1 MEQYSNYTPPELP
14 SGPEDS
20 AVNEMIQSIGEGS
33 VDSFTPLSDPTD
45 ALITEDNILPFNG
58 EQVVDPVP
66 VDLPGVS
73 VQKHLIGSP
82 DNIPGGRGI
91 ASPQDAINLM
101 QSQIRGVSDESL
113 KNQYAQT
120 FQYDNSAKTGAFYE
134 RYSSYGND
142 VMSEVGFHPYVNNEV
157 NFVQRTNMWD
167 DGTRMLTDSFP
178 ALFARGF
185 IDGPKSLAKLMM
197 GDVSGAD
204 LEDAEE
210 YAKKAAIGQSSR
222 KGIAPFM
229 NNTVMNFGYTAG
241 IITEAILETAVMSLL
256 TLESGGATAGVQ
268 AVRTG
273 QLGAR
278 ILQAFGKFGS
288 GVKAITNLLPKISKN
303 PAAAR
308 SFFQSVATKANPVL
322 KILNPLENVA
332 TAAKTM
338 IKQNKAYRLGKA
350 DSYFNGLAAVS
361 QTAGALYRDVRAANM
376 AISESRLEAG
386 MVEND
391 IFDEVYTD
399 FINKNKRVPTTDE
412 QLGMRIKAKQ
422 GSLETFWSNAGI
434 IYVTNQI
441 TFRNVVSP
449 KGGIKSFF
457 KNVQKDLYSVD
468 GKFGSLGKVV
478 YNRSKDAFAFQKN
491 NLKSLAKSWYK
502 EPGYKTLSKTLGYF
516 KANVSEGL
524 QENMQEAIARANI
537 AHYVDS
543 YKKDGVSSA
552 LLARGVNGVSY
563 QAQMATS
570 ASDYS
575 GELYKEFSTAQGFET
590 FMSGF
595 MMGTFAKPLNN
606 AVPFFSK
613 QYNRMF
619 NPAEYKQWQEN
630 KTLQTELVV
639 DVLNKFGSKDGMAG
653 FLDNRIFNLAV
664 QEEVSNILQYGSKK
678 EALDAHVDSFVSAV
692 SIMRSTNTEDVFTE
706 KLEHMLE
713 MTDDELVDAVQSL
726 DKSKAPVYRER
737 ISKAISTLK
746 NVSAIS
752 KQSEN
757 LFPNPVN
764 LNELDLTEEGRKK
777 PETIKQL
784 MLHNAW
790 NQSVQ
795 NFVYLNAAFKDTA
808 VRMED
813 IYRTYLENT
822 SLAEVDYGAVKV
834 LFKEADITNQIEILK
849 TELKN
854 AEPNSKKF
862 KETEK
867 QLELLERFGKAKSK
881 FNAVYNIDEYYDN
894 VQEQLVDEA
903 DQRGIKDFKPTEEE
917 VVKRG
922 DDLASIYEKQQ
933 DDMLKELKDAH
944 DDYIKFLAKINES
957 TVFQTNLDSA
967 FEKLL
972 DFYKLKYENRYL
984 ATSIDTLTDPGG
996 FLKLLDENK
1005 KIVEDFM
1012 SKKPEIHEGVLDKE
1026 NSDNEIKALINDL
1039 SNIGLEISNSKEE
1052 PHFLDLKN
1060 DRVIPPYFL
1069 NFENKK
1075 IEKETPEYKAGLE
1088 LVNIYLETSAITRNT
1103 VNPSTKKPIPTTM
1116 KGSVAKV
1123 RRLIAKSKLYKSTG
1137 LKYIL
1142 GKEEFNRV
1150 SNIVSEQIGEKYKYK
1165 YLGDLLTKDVSLFNR
1180 VFNISKLDDQN
1191 NVSSGEFKFTEKR
1204 IKKFI
1209 EVLGITQKTGK
1220 EAAIPKN
1227 FGLDAIFRSLLE
1239 EELLSILNEGIRPSV
1254 LSEMAALDQELKRD
1268 DLTTEERVNIKKAF
1282 DKVSSKK
1289 DVKITEKNIK
1299 DVFEEF
1305 LSKAAY
1311 EVERTRGNSLDEM
1324 VRDYFDTTVKD
1335 FKHSEYKDQIT
1346 EQAFNNL
1353 FGEKGIL
1360 KPLKDVQESGDIMI
1374 FSKDLTIGSSN
1385 MSNGKNA
1392 AGTIDLIAVDKNGKV
1407 YIIDLKSM
1415 KKDSWEN
1422 YIKDGSYDALKF
1434 AKHSMQ
1440 LLGYSNILYNEEG
1453 IEAET
1458 LVLPIA
1464 SQEDNDT
1471 GKITVVEL
1479 PEKALAFTRSKSDT
1493 LVKGKLFIDI
1503 NRTDKKG
1510 RNVKIKLS
1518 DDIGL
1523 PIDTVVDVN
1532 DIDLAIPKSDTPPGK
1547 AGSSQGPV
1555 NLTPF
1560 TKKGNVVVL
1569 GTQESIDE
1577 KFLDDYLGK
1586 LVYVTLGIGGKSIVK
1601 NNPEEFVHTDDLFEQ
1616 ELDNIGFDKKKD
1628 ESLNERLYRYT
1639 VEKNKAELDQ
1649 VVLERV
1655 NDLTSE
1661 SKTVITSTPAFIK
1674 NVSEDSIIVTAKL
1687 SNENFMDSF
1696 ANEEQAMKFLD
1707 NEKLALKNKDT
1718 NFVYLNFVDEITE
1731 STDTMALYKRLN
1743 KEKLTSNE
1751 KAELRLMI
1759 DVKANSL
1766 VAERRTEILRTEEDY
1781 IFLNDMKSK
1790 DVFSGDKLRVI
1801 AINSESKN
1809 VIAKKTVKG
1818 KVKKIEMRYID
1829 FVKGIKLGSDVD
1841 VLGDKDK
1848 INSDAV
1854 KEYLNSLDS
1863 EMDTADK
1870 SKKSF
1875 DDFRN
1880 MNDKDKFDMYKCG

>member
-20 AVNEMIQSIGEGS
+20 AVNEIIQSIGEGS

-73 VQKHLIGSP
+73 VQKHLIGIP

-229 NNTVMNFGYTAG
+229 NNTVMNFGYTGG

-308 SFFQSVATKANPVL
+308 NFFQSVATKANPVL

-338 IKQNKAYRLGKA
+338 IKQNKAFRLGKA

-613 QYNRMF
+613 QYNKMF
-619 NPAEYKQWQEN
+619 NPADYKQWQEN

-1088 LVNIYLETSAITRNT
+1088 LVNRYLETSAITRNT
-1103 VNPSTKKPIPTTM
+1103 VNPSTKQPIPTTM

-1150 SNIVSEQIGEKYKYK
+1150 SNIVGEQIGEKYEYG
-1165 YLGDLLTKDVSLFNR
+1165 YLKDILIKENSPFNR
-1180 VFNISKLDDQN
+1180 IFKNVKLDDQN
-1191 NVSSGEFKFTEKR
+1191 NVVSSSEFKFTEKR
-1204 IKKFI
+1204 IKAFIKGLGVINEKFKDS
-1209 EVLGITQKTGK
+1209 GT
-1220 EAAIPKN
+1220 AN
-1227 FGLDAIFRSLLE
+1227 YGLDPLFLPLFE
-1239 EELLSILNEGIRPSV
+1239 EELLSILNKGIRPSV

-1268 DLTTEERVNIKKAF
+1268 DLTTEERANIKKAF
-1282 DKVSSKK
+1282 DKVSSQK
-1289 DVKITEKNIK
+1289 DIEITEKNIK
-1299 DVFEEF
+1299 AVIEDI
-1305 LSKAAY
+1305 LNKGAY
-1311 EVERTRGNSLDEM
+1311 SIERERGNSLDEM

-1335 FKHSEYKDQIT
+1335 FKHSKYKDQIT
-1346 EQAFNNL
+1346 EQAFDNL

-1360 KPLKDVQESGDIMI
+1360 KPLKDAQESGDIMI

-1385 MSNGKNA
+1385 MSNGKSA
-1392 AGTIDLIAVDKNGKV
+1392 AGT
-1407 YIIDLKSM
+1407 
-1415 KKDSWEN
+1415 
-1422 YIKDGSYDALKF
+1422 
-1434 AKHSMQ
+1434 
-1440 LLGYSNILYNEEG
+1440 
-1453 IEAET
+1453 
-1458 LVLPIA
+1458 
-1464 SQEDNDT
+1464 
-1471 GKITVVEL
+1471 
-1479 PEKALAFTRSKSDT
+1479 KSDT

-1510 RNVKIKLS
+1510 RNVKIELS
-1518 DDIGL
+1518 DRIGL
-1523 PIDTVVDVN
+1523 PAGTTVDVN
-1532 DIDLAIPKSDTPPGK
+1532 DIDIAIPKSDTPPGE
-1547 AGSSQGPV
+1547 AGSSQGPA

-1616 ELDNIGFDKKKD
+1616 ELDNIKFDKKKD

-1661 SKTVITSTPAFIK
+1661 GKTVITSTPAFIK

-1829 FVKGIKLGSDVD
+1829 FVKGIKLGSDTD
-1841 VLGDKDK
+1841 VAGDKDK
-1848 INSDAV
+1848 TNSDAV

-1870 SKKSF
+1870 SKKTF

-1880 MNDKDKFDMYKCG
+1880 ISDEDKFDMYKCG

>member
-1 MEQYSNYTPPELP
+1 MEQYNNYTPPELP

-66 VDLPGVS
+66 VDLPGLS

-120 FQYDNSAKTGAFYE
+120 FQYDNSSKTGAFYE

-142 VMSEVGFHPYVNNEV
+142 VMSEVGFHPYVNNEA

-167 DGTRMLTDSFP
+167 DASRMLTDSFP

-197 GDVSGAD
+197 GDVRGAD

-210 YAKKAAIGQSSR
+210 YAKHAAIGQSSR

-241 IITEAILETAVMSLL
+241 IITEAILETVAMSAL

-268 AVRTG
+268 AARTG

-278 ILQAFGKFGS
+278 ILQALGKFGS
-288 GVKAITNLLPKISKN
+288 GFKAVTQLLPKISKN

-308 SFFQSVATKANPVL
+308 SFFTKVNPAL
-322 KILNPLENVA
+322 KVLNPLENVA

-338 IKQNKAYRLGKA
+338 MKQNKAYRLGKA

-376 AISESRLEAG
+376 AISEARLEAG

-422 GSLETFWSNAGI
+422 GSLETFMTNAGI

-468 GKFGSLGKVV
+468 GKYGTLGKVV
-478 YNRSKDAFAFQKN
+478 YNRGKEVFQFEKN
-491 NLKSLAKSWYK
+491 NLKNLAKAWYR

-537 AHYVDS
+537 AHYVES

-575 GELYKEFSTAQGFET
+575 KELYKEFTTAQGFET

-613 QYNRMF
+613 HYNRMF
-619 NPAEYKQWQEN
+619 NPADYKKWQEN

-639 DVLNKFGSKDGMAG
+639 EVLNKFGSKDGMAG
-653 FLDNRIFNLAV
+653 FLDNRIFNLAL
-664 QEEVSNILQYGSKK
+664 QEEVSNILKYGSKY
-678 EALDAHVDSFVSAV
+678 EALNAHLDSFVSSV
-692 SIMRSTNTEDVFTE
+692 SIMRKTNTEDVFIE

-713 MTDDELVDAVQSL
+713 MTDTELADSVKSL
-726 DKSKAPVYRER
+726 SPDKAPVYRER

-746 NVSAIS
+746 NISAIT
-752 KQSEN
+752 QQGEN

-764 LNELDLTEEGRKK
+764 LNELDLSEEGRKN

-784 MLHNAW
+784 MLHDAW

-813 IYRTYLENT
+813 IYRTYLQNT
-822 SLAEVDYGAVKV
+822 SLADVDYGAVKV
-834 LFKEADITNQIEILK
+834 LFKEEDIRNQIEILK

-854 AEPNSKKF
+854 AEPNSKKS
-862 KETEK
+862 KETQK

-894 VQEQLVDEA
+894 VKEQIVDEA

-917 VVKRG
+917 IIKRG

-957 TVFQTNLDSA
+957 TVFQTNLDQA

-984 ATSIDTLTDPGG
+984 ATSIDILTDPGG
-996 FLKLLDENK
+996 FLKLLDENQK
-1005 KIVEDFM
+1005 MVERFE
-1012 SKKPEIHEGVLDKE
+1012 KLKPQIHEEVLDRE

-1039 SNIGLEISNSKEE
+1039 ADIGLSISTTKEE
-1052 PHFLDLKN
+1052 PHLLDLKN
-1060 DRVIPPYFL
+1060 NRVIPPYFL
-1069 NFENKK
+1069 NFENNKV
-1075 IEKETPEYKAGLE
+1075 EKETPEYKAGLE
-1088 LVNIYLETSAITRNT
+1088 LVNKYLEISAITRNT
-1103 VNPSTKKPIPTTM
+1103 VNPSTKQPIPTTM

-1137 LKYIL
+1137 LNYLL
-1142 GKEEFNRV
+1142 GKVLFDRV
-1150 SNIVSEQIGEKYKYK
+1150 SNTVGEQIGEKYEYG
-1165 YLGDLLTKDVSLFNR
+1165 YLKDVLTKESSPFNR
-1180 VFNISKLDDQN
+1180 IFKNVKLDDQN
-1191 NVSSGEFKFTEKR
+1191 NVVSSGEFKFTEKR
-1204 IKKFI
+1204 INAFIKGLGIVNKKFKDS
-1209 EVLGITQKTGK
+1209 GR
-1220 EAAIPKN
+1220 AN
-1227 FGLDAIFRSLLE
+1227 YGLDPFFLSILE
-1239 EELLSILNEGIRPSV
+1239 EELLSILNEGFRPSV
-1254 LSEMAALDQELKRD
+1254 LAEMQYLDQELKRD

-1282 DKVSSKK
+1282 DKVSSQKN
-1289 DVKITEKNIK
+1289 VEITEKNIK
-1299 DVFEEF
+1299 AVIEDV
-1305 LSKAAY
+1305 LNKGAY
-1311 EVERTRGNSLDEM
+1311 SIERERGNSLDEM

-1335 FKHSEYKDQIT
+1335 FKHSNPKYKDQIT

-1360 KPLKDVQESGDIMI
+1360 KPLKDAQESGDIMI

-1385 MSNGKNA
+1385 MSNGKSV
-1392 AGTIDLIAVDKNGKV
+1392 AGTMDLIAVDKNGKV
-1407 YIIDLKSM
+1407 YVIDLKSA
-1415 KKDSWEN
+1415 KQKSWDN
-1422 YIKDGSYDALKF
+1422 YVEDGSFDAIKF

-1464 SQEDNDT
+1464 SEEDSN
-1471 GKITVVEL
+1471 GKITTVEL
-1479 PEKALAFTRSKSDT
+1479 PEGALAFERSKSDT

-1510 RNVKIKLS
+1510 RNVKIELS
-1518 DDIGL
+1518 DRIGL
-1523 PIDTVVDVN
+1523 PAGTVVDVN
-1532 DIDLAIPKSDTPPGK
+1532 DIDISIPRSDTPPAE
-1547 AGSSQGPV
+1547 AGSSQGPAT
-1555 NLTPF
+1555 LTPF

-1569 GTQESIDE
+1569 GTQDSIDE

-1586 LVYVTLGIGGKSIVK
+1586 LVYVTLGIGGKAIVK
-1601 NNPEEFVHTDDLFEQ
+1601 NNPEEFAHTDDLFEQ
-1616 ELDNIGFDKKKD
+1616 ELDNIGFSKKKG

-1655 NDLTSE
+1655 NDLISE
-1661 SKTVITSTPAFIK
+1661 GKTVITSTPSFIK
-1674 NVSEDSIIVTAKL
+1674 NVSEDSVIVTAKL

-1696 ANEEQAMKFLD
+1696 ATEEEAMKFLD
-1707 NEKLALKNKDT
+1707 NEKLAIKNKDT

-1731 STDTMALYKRLN
+1731 STDTLALYKRLN
-1743 KEKLTSNE
+1743 KEKLTSKE

-1766 VAERRTEILRTEEDY
+1766 IAERRTEILKTEQDY

-1790 DVFSGDKLRVI
+1790 DVYSGDKLRVI
-1801 AINSESKN
+1801 AINSKTKN
-1809 VIAKKTVKG
+1809 VIAKKTIKG

-1841 VLGDKDK
+1841 VTGDKDK
-1848 INSDAV
+1848 TNSDAV
-1854 KEYLNSLDS
+1854 KEYLNSLGS
-1863 EMDTADK
+1863 EMDSADK
-1870 SKKSF
+1870 SKKTF

-1880 MNDKDKFDMYKCG
+1880 MSDLDKFNMYKCG